1 MASER
6 RVFADGEEIRFLFE
20 KKRVKNINLRVR
32 RDGTV
37 SVSAPMGATLSAVDA
52 FVCAN
57 AAFIRRARERVA
69 SAPSEFPLRAGDTVY
84 YFGTPYRLTLT
95 VGARA
100 LVFADGEA
108 RLSLPTPPDDVE
120 RAYFSLL
127 GELLLP
133 VLRTRCAAFE
143 AANPRFAG
151 KAKEI
156 CVRKMRTMWGNC
168 RPKTGRLTFSA
179 LLATVPL
186 PLVDSVIAH
195 EYVHFLHADHS
206 AAFHL
211 ALEAVSPNHR
221 ALARA
226 LTETRRAQTKN
237 R

>member
-6 RVFADGEEIRFLFE
+6 RVLADGEEICFLFE
-20 KKRVKNINLRVR
+20 RKRVKNINLRVR

-37 SVSAPMGATLSAVDA
+37 SVSAPSRVPLSEVDA
-52 FVCAN
+52 FVRTN
-57 AAFIRRARERVA
+57 APFIRRARERVRA
-69 SAPSEFPLRAGDTVY
+69 TPTPRPLCEGDVVY
-84 YFGTPYRLTLT
+84 YFGAPHSLTLA

-108 RLSLPTPPDDVE
+108 LLSLPKPTDNVE
-120 RAYFSLL
+120 QAYFSLL

-133 VLRTRCAAFE
+133 VLHARCAAFE
-143 AANPRFAG
+143 AAHPRFAG
-151 KAKEI
+151 KVREI
-156 CVRKMRTMWGNC
+156 SVKRMRTMWGNC
-168 RPKTGRLTFSA
+168 RPKTGKLTFST

-186 PLVDSVIAH
+186 PLVDSVVAH

-206 AAFHL
+206 TAFHL

-226 LTETRRAQTKN
+226 LTDTRRTQMKN